1 MNLSDAMFA
10 VSAGQIRLTAALLDA
25 QISKLRDTREWTG
38 PDADRF
44 FQDWETDVKDKLYS
58 AATKLDMLVLVPFL

>member
-10 VSAGQIRLTAALLDA
+10 ISAGQIRTTAALLDS
-25 QISKLRDTREWTG
+25 QISRLRDTHEWTG

-44 FQDWETDVKDKLYS
+44 FTEFESDVKDKLYS